1 MTKNLFADFNFTE
14 FKKSNSYKIS
24 RQTVVTLFF
33 ISLFCSISIEMT
45 TNNELVIKDVFNT
58 SLNRLYLIPIAML
71 SYYSIS
77 NVTTTFNYLKDRD
90 SGNFSF
96 SFVHPI
102 ILISSIII
110 IQCVRDNV
118 KVDQYIEFLIFIT
131 SILIYLWS
139 IGSMYKAEGLPRI
152 STGNFEENE
161 RQDDIKNM
169 IDRGES

>member
-1 MTKNLFADFNFTE
+1 
-14 FKKSNSYKIS
+14 
-24 RQTVVTLFF
+24 
-33 ISLFCSISIEMT
+33 MT

-102 ILISSIII
+102 ILIS
-110 IQCVRDNV
+110 
-118 KVDQYIEFLIFIT
+118 
-131 SILIYLWS
+131 
-139 IGSMYKAEGLPRI
+139 
-152 STGNFEENE
+152 
-161 RQDDIKNM
+161 
-169 IDRGES
+169 